1 MLTIRLA
8 RSGAKKR
15 PFFHVSV
22 ADSRM
27 PRDGRFVERVG
38 YYNPIASGQEVRLKL
53 DLERIDYWIG
63 QGAQPSDRVL
73 NLLKQNKETPEQ
85 TEKRLATKELKRQ
98 KKLAKKLASKDP
110 VEEAPAAENA
120 PGGQVKHSVAGFE
133 SVSALPAGHAVQDIE
148 PCPEYFPAGQLVHA
162 FPPVNMLCSAVNFP
176 RAHVGTSSP
185 LFVSWSKQR
194 LCAASFWYLPFGH
207 VVQLFS
213 FLKLENVILSQ
224 SVQMR
229 SKVLFASS
237 CTYCPAVQ
245 TECCEQNAWPDS
257 F

>member
-38 YYNPIASGQEVRLKL
+38 YYNPIASGQEVRLEL

-85 TEKRLATKELKRQ
+85 TEQRLASKELKRQ
-98 KKLAKKLASKDP
+98 QKLAKKLADKEP
-110 VEEAPAAENA
+110 IEEAPAEAATEDAPAEAVAEEA
-120 PGGQVKHSVAGFE
+120 PAE
-133 SVSALPAGHAVQDIE
+133 EAATEEAPAEQAAPVE
-148 PCPEYFPAGQLVHA
+148 ETATEAATEEAPAED
-162 FPPVNMLCSAVNFP
+162 
-176 RAHVGTSSP
+176 
-185 LFVSWSKQR
+185 KE
-194 LCAASFWYLPFGH
+194 
-207 VVQLFS
+207 
-213 FLKLENVILSQ
+213 K
-224 SVQMR
+224 
-229 SKVLFASS
+229 
-237 CTYCPAVQ
+237 
-245 TECCEQNAWPDS
+245 DS
-257 F
+257 

>member
-63 QGAQPSDRVL
+63 QGAQPSSRVL
-73 NLLKQNKETPEQ
+73 SLLKQNKETPEQ

-98 KKLAKKLASKDP
+98 QKLAKRLADKEP
-110 VEEAPAAENA
+110 VEEVPVEAPAAEEA
-120 PGGQVKHSVAGFE
+120 PAE
-133 SVSALPAGHAVQDIE
+133 TATEEAPASEEA
-148 PCPEYFPAGQLVHA
+148 PAE
-162 FPPVNMLCSAVNFP
+162 
-176 RAHVGTSSP
+176 
-185 LFVSWSKQR
+185 
-194 LCAASFWYLPFGH
+194 AATEEAPAE
-207 VVQLFS
+207 
-213 FLKLENVILSQ
+213 ENP
-224 SVQMR
+224 
-229 SKVLFASS
+229 K
-237 CTYCPAVQ
+237 
-245 TECCEQNAWPDS
+245 EDKEKDS
-257 F
+257 

>member
-63 QGAQPSDRVL
+63 QGAQPSSRVL
-73 NLLKQNKETPEQ
+73 SLLKQNKETPEQ

-98 KKLAKKLASKDP
+98 KKLAKKLADKEP
-110 VEEAPAAENA
+110 VEEVPVEAPAAEEA
-120 PGGQVKHSVAGFE
+120 PAE
-133 SVSALPAGHAVQDIE
+133 TATEEAPASEEA
-148 PCPEYFPAGQLVHA
+148 PAE
-162 FPPVNMLCSAVNFP
+162 
-176 RAHVGTSSP
+176 
-185 LFVSWSKQR
+185 
-194 LCAASFWYLPFGH
+194 AATEEAPAE
-207 VVQLFS
+207 
-213 FLKLENVILSQ
+213 ENP
-224 SVQMR
+224 
-229 SKVLFASS
+229 K
-237 CTYCPAVQ
+237 
-245 TECCEQNAWPDS
+245 EDKEKDS
-257 F
+257 

>member
-38 YYNPIASGQEVRLKL
+38 YYNPIASGQEVRLEL

-85 TEKRLATKELKRQ
+85 TEQRLASKDIKRQ
-98 KKLAKKLASKDP
+98 KKLAKKLADKEPIEEAPAEAAPAEAATEEAVAEEAVAEEAATEEAP
-110 VEEAPAAENA
+110 VEEAPAEEAPAEEAA
-120 PGGQVKHSVAGFE
+120 PVEAAAPE
-133 SVSALPAGHAVQDIE
+133 EAPAEAATE
-148 PCPEYFPAGQLVHA
+148 EAPAEEA
-162 FPPVNMLCSAVNFP
+162 
-176 RAHVGTSSP
+176 
-185 LFVSWSKQR
+185 
-194 LCAASFWYLPFGH
+194 
-207 VVQLFS
+207 
-213 FLKLENVILSQ
+213 
-224 SVQMR
+224 
-229 SKVLFASS
+229 
-237 CTYCPAVQ
+237 PA
-245 TECCEQNAWPDS
+245 EDKEKDS
-257 F
+257 

>member
-38 YYNPIASGQEVRLKL
+38 YYNPIASGQEVRLEL

-98 KKLAKKLASKDP
+98 KKLAKKLADKEP
-110 VEEAPAAENA
+110 VEEVPVEAPAAAEEAPAEEAPAETATEEA
-120 PGGQVKHSVAGFE
+120 PASEEA
-133 SVSALPAGHAVQDIE
+133 PAEAATE
-148 PCPEYFPAGQLVHA
+148 EAPAEET
-162 FPPVNMLCSAVNFP
+162 P
-176 RAHVGTSSP
+176 
-185 LFVSWSKQR
+185 KED
-194 LCAASFWYLPFGH
+194 
-207 VVQLFS
+207 
-213 FLKLENVILSQ
+213 KE
-224 SVQMR
+224 
-229 SKVLFASS
+229 K
-237 CTYCPAVQ
+237 
-245 TECCEQNAWPDS
+245 DS
-257 F
+257 

>member
-38 YYNPIASGQEVRLKL
+38 YYNPIASGQEVRLEL

-85 TEKRLATKELKRQ
+85 TEKRQAAKDLKRQ
-98 KKLAKKLASKDP
+98 KKLAKKLADKEP
-110 VEEAPAAENA
+110 VVEEAAEEEAPEEEAPEEEAPAEEA
-120 PGGQVKHSVAGFE
+120 PE
-133 SVSALPAGHAVQDIE
+133 E
-148 PCPEYFPAGQLVHA
+148 
-162 FPPVNMLCSAVNFP
+162 
-176 RAHVGTSSP
+176 
-185 LFVSWSKQR
+185 
-194 LCAASFWYLPFGH
+194 AA
-207 VVQLFS
+207 
-213 FLKLENVILSQ
+213 
-224 SVQMR
+224 
-229 SKVLFASS
+229 
-237 CTYCPAVQ
+237 
-245 TECCEQNAWPDS
+245 TEDKEKDS
-257 F
+257 

>member
-38 YYNPIASGQEVRLKL
+38 YYNPIASGQEVRLEL

-85 TEKRLATKELKRQ
+85 TEKRLATKDLKRQ
-98 KKLAKKLASKDP
+98 KKLAKKLADKEP
-110 VEEAPAAENA
+110 VEEAPVEAPVEAATEEA
-120 PGGQVKHSVAGFE
+120 PAE
-133 SVSALPAGHAVQDIE
+133 EAPAEEAATEEAPAEETPAEEAPADEAATDEAPADDE
-148 PCPEYFPAGQLVHA
+148 PEE
-162 FPPVNMLCSAVNFP
+162 
-176 RAHVGTSSP
+176 
-185 LFVSWSKQR
+185 
-194 LCAASFWYLPFGH
+194 AA
-207 VVQLFS
+207 
-213 FLKLENVILSQ
+213 
-224 SVQMR
+224 
-229 SKVLFASS
+229 
-237 CTYCPAVQ
+237 
-245 TECCEQNAWPDS
+245 TEDKEKDS
-257 F
+257 

>member
-38 YYNPIASGQEVRLKL
+38 YYNPIASGQEVRLEL

-85 TEKRLATKELKRQ
+85 TEKRLATKDLKRQ
-98 KKLAKKLASKDP
+98 KKLAKKLADKEPVEEEAPAEEAPAEEAPAEEAPAEEAPVEAAKEEAP
-110 VEEAPAAENA
+110 VEEAPLEASTEEAAAEEA
-120 PGGQVKHSVAGFE
+120 PLEEA
-133 SVSALPAGHAVQDIE
+133 PAE
-148 PCPEYFPAGQLVHA
+148 E
-162 FPPVNMLCSAVNFP
+162 
-176 RAHVGTSSP
+176 
-185 LFVSWSKQR
+185 
-194 LCAASFWYLPFGH
+194 AA
-207 VVQLFS
+207 
-213 FLKLENVILSQ
+213 
-224 SVQMR
+224 
-229 SKVLFASS
+229 
-237 CTYCPAVQ
+237 
-245 TECCEQNAWPDS
+245 TEEKEKDS
-257 F
+257 

>member
-38 YYNPIASGQEVRLKL
+38 YYNPIASGQEVRLEL

-85 TEKRLATKELKRQ
+85 TEQRLASKDIKRQ
-98 KKLAKKLASKDP
+98 KKLAKKLADKEPIEEAPAEAATEEAPAEEAAP
-110 VEEAPAAENA
+110 VEEAPAEEAAPVEEAATEEAPAEAATEEA
-120 PGGQVKHSVAGFE
+120 PAEDKE
-133 SVSALPAGHAVQDIE
+133 
-148 PCPEYFPAGQLVHA
+148 
-162 FPPVNMLCSAVNFP
+162 
-176 RAHVGTSSP
+176 
-185 LFVSWSKQR
+185 K
-194 LCAASFWYLPFGH
+194 
-207 VVQLFS
+207 
-213 FLKLENVILSQ
+213 
-224 SVQMR
+224 
-229 SKVLFASS
+229 
-237 CTYCPAVQ
+237 
-245 TECCEQNAWPDS
+245 DS
-257 F
+257 

>member
-38 YYNPIASGQEVRLKL
+38 YYNPIASGQEVRLEL

-85 TEKRLATKELKRQ
+85 TEQRLASKDIKRQ
-98 KKLAKKLASKDP
+98 KKLTKKLADKEPIEEAPAEAATEDAPAEAVAEEAAP
-110 VEEAPAAENA
+110 VEEAETEEAPAEEAAPVEEAAIEEAPAED
-120 PGGQVKHSVAGFE
+120 KE
-133 SVSALPAGHAVQDIE
+133 
-148 PCPEYFPAGQLVHA
+148 
-162 FPPVNMLCSAVNFP
+162 
-176 RAHVGTSSP
+176 
-185 LFVSWSKQR
+185 K
-194 LCAASFWYLPFGH
+194 
-207 VVQLFS
+207 
-213 FLKLENVILSQ
+213 
-224 SVQMR
+224 
-229 SKVLFASS
+229 
-237 CTYCPAVQ
+237 
-245 TECCEQNAWPDS
+245 DS
-257 F
+257 

>member
-63 QGAQPSDRVL
+63 QGAQPSSRVL

-98 KKLAKKLASKDP
+98 KKLAKRLADKEP
-110 VEEAPAAENA
+110 VEEAPTEEAPAEEAATEEA
-120 PGGQVKHSVAGFE
+120 TAEEV
-133 SVSALPAGHAVQDIE
+133 
-148 PCPEYFPAGQLVHA
+148 
-162 FPPVNMLCSAVNFP
+162 PVED
-176 RAHVGTSSP
+176 
-185 LFVSWSKQR
+185 KE
-194 LCAASFWYLPFGH
+194 
-207 VVQLFS
+207 
-213 FLKLENVILSQ
+213 K
-224 SVQMR
+224 
-229 SKVLFASS
+229 
-237 CTYCPAVQ
+237 
-245 TECCEQNAWPDS
+245 DS
-257 F
+257 